1 MDARLKAGHDNDGG
15 TMKHVR
21 IGLIGAGFMGRA
33 HAIAYREVG
42 AVFDL
47 PAPPVL
53 EMMAEIDERTA
64 KRAASQLGF
73 RRATGDWRRLVND
86 PAVDVVDITTPTAQH
101 REIAIAAFAA
111 GKHVYCEKPLAMT
124 AAEARGL
131 AARAAKTGVV
141 TMVGFNY
148 LKNPI
153 QALARDIIAGGEIGE
168 ITDFRGIHAE
178 DYMTSPDAPMHWRC
192 SGPRGSGVVADL
204 GSHILSLARFLVGP
218 IASVCGT
225 LDTIVKQRPV
235 ARGSRRRRRVQA
247 DDQARFLVR
256 FERGCGGTVEAS
268 WVQAGRK
275 MQLAYEISG
284 TKGSLAFTQERMNEL
299 RLYTTGQKPGR
310 EGYKT
315 IMTDPNHLPYGAFCP
330 APGHQLGFNDMKVI
344 EVRDLL
350 LGVAGRAKAWPDF
363 REAWEI
369 QRVIEAVTKSDTE
382 RRWVRIDEV
391 ERRR

>member
-1 MDARLKAGHDNDGG
+1 M
-15 TMKHVR
+15 
-21 IGLIGAGFMGRA
+21 
-33 HAIAYREVG
+33 
-42 AVFDL
+42 
-47 PAPPVL
+47 
-53 EMMAEIDERTA
+53 
-64 KRAASQLGF
+64 
-73 RRATGDWRRLVND
+73 
-86 PAVDVVDITTPTAQH
+86 
-101 REIAIAAFAA
+101 
-111 GKHVYCEKPLAMT
+111 
-124 AAEARGL
+124 
-131 AARAAKTGVV
+131 
-141 TMVGFNY
+141 
-148 LKNPI
+148 
-153 QALARDIIAGGEIGE
+153 
-168 ITDFRGIHAE
+168 
-178 DYMTSPDAPMHWRC
+178 
-192 SGPRGSGVVADL
+192 
-204 GSHILSLARFLVGP
+204 
-218 IASVCGT
+218 
-225 LDTIVKQRPV
+225 LDTVVKKRPV

-275 MQLAYEISG
+275 MQLAYEITG

-299 RLYTTGQKPGR
+299 RLYTAGQRPGR

-315 IMTDPNHLPYGAFCP
+315 LMTDPDHPPYGAFCP

-369 QRVIEAVTKSDTE
+369 QRVIEAVTKSDAE

>member
-1 MDARLKAGHDNDGG
+1 MNSI
-15 TMKHVR
+15 R

-33 HAIAYREVG
+33 HTIAYREVG

-47 PAPPVL
+47 PAAPVL
-53 EMMAEIDERTA
+53 ELIAEIDARTA
-64 KRAASQLGF
+64 TAAARKLGF
-73 RRATGDWRRLVND
+73 RRATADWRQLVQD
-86 PAVDVVDITTPTAQH
+86 PAVDLVDITAPTAAH
-101 REIAIAAFAA
+101 REIAIAALAA
-111 GKHVYCEKPLAMT
+111 GKHVYCEKPLALT

-153 QALARDIIAGGEIGE
+153 QALARDIISSGEIGD
-168 ITDFRGIHAE
+168 IIDFRGIHAE
-178 DYMTSPDAPMHWRC
+178 DYMISPQAPMTWRC

-204 GSHILSLARFLVGP
+204 GSHIVSLARYLVGP
-218 IASVCGT
+218 IESVCGT

-235 ARGSRRRRRVQA
+235 APGARRRRRVVS

-256 FERGCGGTVEAS
+256 FANGSGGTIEAS
-268 WVQAGRK
+268 WVTTGRK
-275 MQLAYEISG
+275 MQLAYEIAG

-299 RLYTTGQKPGR
+299 KLYTAGQKPGR

-315 IMTDPNHLPYGAFCP
+315 IATDPNHPPYGAFCP

-350 LGVAGRAKAWPDF
+350 LAVAGKGKAWPDF

-369 QRVIEAVTKSDTE
+369 QRVVDAVIRSDAG

-391 ERRR
+391 ERRK

>member
-1 MDARLKAGHDNDGG
+1 MGQI
-15 TMKHVR
+15 R

-33 HAIAYREVG
+33 HTIAYREVG

-47 PAPPVL
+47 PAAPVL
-53 EMMAEIDERTA
+53 ELIAEIDARTA
-64 KRAASQLGF
+64 TAAARRLGF
-73 RRATGDWRRLVND
+73 RRATADWRQLVQD
-86 PAVDVVDITTPTAQH
+86 AAVDLVDITAPTAAH
-101 REIAIAAFAA
+101 REIAIAALAA
-111 GKHVYCEKPLAMT
+111 GKHVYCEKPLAVT

-148 LKNPI
+148 VKNPI
-153 QALARDIIAGGEIGE
+153 QALARDIIASGEIGE
-168 ITDFRGIHAE
+168 IIDFRGIHAE
-178 DYMTSPDAPMHWRC
+178 DYMISPQAPMTWRS

-204 GSHILSLARFLVGP
+204 GSHIISLARYLVGP
-218 IASVCGT
+218 IESVCGT

-235 ARGSRRRRRVQA
+235 GPGARRRRRVVS
-247 DDQARFLVR
+247 DDQARFLAR
-256 FERGCGGTVEAS
+256 FANGSGGTIEAS
-268 WVQAGRK
+268 WVTTGRK
-275 MQLAYEISG
+275 MQLAYEIAG

-299 RLYTTGQKPGR
+299 RLYTAGQKPGR

-315 IMTDPNHLPYGAFCP
+315 IVTDPNHPPYGAFCP

-350 LGVAGRAKAWPDF
+350 LAVADKGKAWPDF

-369 QRVIEAVTKSDTE
+369 QRVIDAVIRSDAGL
-382 RRWVRIDEV
+382 RWVRIDEV
-391 ERRR
+391 ERRK

>member
-1 MDARLKAGHDNDGG
+1 MNPI
-15 TMKHVR
+15 R

-42 AVFDL
+42 AVFEL
-47 PAPPVL
+47 PAVPVL
-53 EMMAEIDERTA
+53 EMMAEIDARTA
-64 KRAASQLGF
+64 KRAAARLGF
-73 RRATGDWRRLVND
+73 RRATGNWRALVND
-86 PAVDVVDITTPTAQH
+86 PAVDLVDITAPTGQH
-101 REIAIAAFAA
+101 REIAIAALAA
-111 GKHVYCEKPLAMT
+111 GKHVYCEKPLAVT

-131 AARAAKTGVV
+131 AARAAKKAGIV

-153 QALARDIIAGGEIGE
+153 QAVAREIIAGGEIGE
-168 ITDFRGIHAE
+168 IIDFRGIHAE
-178 DYMTSPDAPMHWRC
+178 DYMSSPAAPMTWRC
-192 SGPRGSGVVADL
+192 SGLRGSGVIADL
-204 GSHILSLARFLVGP
+204 GSHIVSLARFLVGP
-218 IASVCGT
+218 IAAVCGT
-225 LDTIVKQRPV
+225 LDTIVKRRPV
-235 ARGSRRRRRVQA
+235 APGSQRRRRVQA
-247 DDQARFLVR
+247 DDQARFLLR
-256 FERGCGGTVEAS
+256 FAGGCGGTIEAS
-268 WVQAGRK
+268 WMATGRK
-275 MQLAYEISG
+275 MQLAYEITG

-299 RLYTTGQKPGR
+299 RLYAAGQKPGR

-315 IMTDPNHLPYGAFCP
+315 LVTDPNHPPYGAFCP

-369 QRVIEAVTKSDTE
+369 QRVLEAVARSDAE

>member
-1 MDARLKAGHDNDGG
+1 MREI
-15 TMKHVR
+15 R

-47 PAPPVL
+47 PAAPVL
-53 EMMAEIDERTA
+53 ELIAEIDQRTA
-64 KRAASQLGF
+64 TAAARKLGF
-73 RRATGDWRRLVND
+73 RRATADWRQLVQD
-86 PAVDVVDITTPTAQH
+86 PAVDLVDITAPTAAH
-101 REIAIAAFAA
+101 REIAIAALAA
-111 GKHVYCEKPLAMT
+111 GKHVYCEKPLAVT
-124 AAEARGL
+124 AVEARGL

-153 QALARDIIAGGEIGE
+153 QTLACEIIASGEIGE
-168 ITDFRGIHAE
+168 IIDFRGIHAE
-178 DYMTSPDAPMHWRC
+178 DYMISPAAPMTWRC
-192 SGPRGSGVVADL
+192 SGPLGSGVVADL
-204 GSHILSLARFLVGP
+204 GSHIVSLARYLVGP
-218 IASVCGT
+218 IESVCGT

-235 ARGSRRRRRVQA
+235 ARGARRRQRVRS

-256 FERGCGGTVEAS
+256 FANGSGGTIEAS
-268 WVQAGRK
+268 WVSTGRK
-275 MQLAYEISG
+275 MQLAYEIAG

-299 RLYTTGQKPGR
+299 RLYAAGQEPGR

-315 IMTDPNHLPYGAFCP
+315 IATDPNHPPYGAFCP

-350 LGVAGRAKAWPDF
+350 LAVAGKGKAWPDF

-369 QRVIEAVTKSDTE
+369 QRVIDAVIRSDAG
-382 RRWVRIDEV
+382 RRWVRIDEI
-391 ERRR
+391 ERRK

>member
-1 MDARLKAGHDNDGG
+1 MNSI
-15 TMKHVR
+15 R

-33 HAIAYREVG
+33 HTIAYREVG

-47 PAPPVL
+47 PAAPVL
-53 EMMAEIDERTA
+53 ELIAEIDARTA
-64 KRAASQLGF
+64 TAAARKLGF
-73 RRATGDWRRLVND
+73 RRATADWRQLVQD
-86 PAVDVVDITTPTAQH
+86 PAVDLVDITAPTAAH
-101 REIAIAAFAA
+101 REIAIAALAA
-111 GKHVYCEKPLAMT
+111 GKHVYCEKPLALT

-153 QALARDIIAGGEIGE
+153 QALARDIISSGEIGD
-168 ITDFRGIHAE
+168 IIDFRGIHAE
-178 DYMTSPDAPMHWRC
+178 DYMISPQAPMTWRC

-204 GSHILSLARFLVGP
+204 GSHIVSLARHLVGP
-218 IASVCGT
+218 IESVCGT

-235 ARGSRRRRRVQA
+235 AAGASRRRRVVS

-256 FERGCGGTVEAS
+256 FANGSGGTIEAS
-268 WVQAGRK
+268 WVTTGRK
-275 MQLAYEISG
+275 MQLAYEIAG

-299 RLYTTGQKPGR
+299 KLYTAGQKPGR

-315 IMTDPNHLPYGAFCP
+315 IATDPNHPPYGAFCP

-350 LGVAGRAKAWPDF
+350 LAVAGKGKAWPDF

-369 QRVIEAVTKSDTE
+369 QRVVDAVIRSDAG

-391 ERRR
+391 ERRK

>member
-1 MDARLKAGHDNDGG
+1 MREI
-15 TMKHVR
+15 R

-33 HAIAYREVG
+33 HTIAYREVG

-47 PAPPVL
+47 PAAPVL
-53 EMMAEIDERTA
+53 ELIAEIDQRTA
-64 KRAASQLGF
+64 ASAARKLGF
-73 RRATGDWRRLVND
+73 RRATGDWRQLVND

-131 AARAAKTGVV
+131 AARAAKTGAV

-153 QALARDIIAGGEIGE
+153 QALAREIIASGEIGE

-178 DYMTSPDAPMHWRC
+178 DYMTSADAPMHWRC

-275 MQLAYEISG
+275 MQLAYEITG

-299 RLYTTGQKPGR
+299 QLYTTGQKPGR

-315 IMTDPNHLPYGAFCP
+315 IATDPNHPPYGAFCP

-350 LGVAGRAKAWPDF
+350 LAVAGKGKAWPDF

-369 QRVIEAVTKSDTE
+369 QRVIDAVIRSDAA

-391 ERRR
+391 ERRK

>member
-1 MDARLKAGHDNDGG
+1 MNPI
-15 TMKHVR
+15 R

-42 AVFDL
+42 GVFDL

-64 KRAASQLGF
+64 KRAAARLGF
-73 RRATGDWRRLVND
+73 RRSTGDWRKLVND
-86 PAVDVVDITTPTAQH
+86 PAVHVVDITTPTAQH

-111 GKHVYCEKPLAMT
+111 GKHVYCEKPLAVT

-153 QALARDIIAGGEIGE
+153 QALARDIITAGEIGE

-178 DYMTSPDAPMHWRC
+178 GYMTSPDAPMTWRC

-204 GSHILSLARFLVGP
+204 GSHIISLARFLVGP

-225 LDTIVKQRPV
+225 LDTVVKQRPLASG
-235 ARGSRRRRRVQA
+235 ARQRRRVQA

-256 FERGCGGTVEAS
+256 FAAGCGGTVEAS
-268 WVQAGRK
+268 WVATGRT
-275 MQLAYEISG
+275 MQLAYEITG

-299 RLYTTGQKPGR
+299 HLYAPGQKAGR

-315 IMTDPNHLPYGAFCP
+315 LVADPNHPPYGAFCP

-369 QRVIEAVTKSDTE
+369 QRVIEAVTRSDAE

-391 ERRR
+391 EKRR

>member
-1 MDARLKAGHDNDGG
+1 MREI
-15 TMKHVR
+15 R

-47 PAPPVL
+47 PAVPVL
-53 EMMAEIDERTA
+53 EIVAEIDERTA
-64 KRAASQLGF
+64 KRAAVQLGF
-73 RRATGDWRRLVND
+73 RRATADWRRLVND
-86 PAVDVVDITTPTAQH
+86 SAVDVVDITAPTAQH
-101 REIAIAAFAA
+101 REIAIAALAA
-111 GKHVYCEKPLAMT
+111 GKSVYCEKPLAAT

-131 AARAAKTGVV
+131 AARAAKTGAV

-153 QALARDIIAGGEIGE
+153 QSLARDIIASGEIGE
-168 ITDFRGIHAE
+168 IIDFRGIHAE
-178 DYMTSPDAPMHWRC
+178 DYMMNPNAPMSWRC
-192 SGPRGSGVVADL
+192 NGPRGSGVAADL
-204 GSHILSLARFLVGP
+204 GSHIVSLARYLAGP
-218 IASVCGT
+218 IDSVCGT
-225 LDTIVKQRPV
+225 LDTIVKTRPL
-235 ARGSRRRRRVQA
+235 ARGSRRRRRVKA

-256 FERGCGGTVEAS
+256 FKRGCGGTIEAS

-275 MQLAYEISG
+275 MQLAYEVTG
-284 TKGSLAFTQERMNEL
+284 KKGSLAFTQERMNEL
-299 RLYTTGQKPGR
+299 QLYSGGQLPGR

-315 IMTDPNHLPYGAFCP
+315 IMTDANHPPYGDFCP

-369 QRVIEAVTKSDTE
+369 QRVIEAVIRSDAE
-382 RRWVRIDEV
+382 RRWVRVDEV

>member
-1 MDARLKAGHDNDGG
+1 MREI
-15 TMKHVR
+15 R

-33 HAIAYREVG
+33 HTIAYREVG

-47 PAPPVL
+47 PAAPVL
-53 EMMAEIDERTA
+53 ELIAEIDT
-64 KRAASQLGF
+64 RAASAAARKLGF
-73 RRATGDWRRLVND
+73 RRATADWRQLVQD
-86 PAVDVVDITTPTAQH
+86 PAVDLVDVTAPTAAH
-101 REIAIAAFAA
+101 REIAIAALAA
-111 GKHVYCEKPLAMT
+111 GKHVYCEKPLAVT
-124 AAEARGL
+124 ATEARGL

-153 QALARDIIAGGEIGE
+153 QMLARDIVASGEIGDV
-168 ITDFRGIHAE
+168 IDFRGIHAE
-178 DYMTSPDAPMHWRC
+178 DYMISPDAPMTWRS

-204 GSHILSLARFLVGP
+204 GSHIVSLARYLVGP
-218 IASVCGT
+218 IESVCGM

-235 ARGSRRRRRVQA
+235 SPGSRRRRRVQA

-256 FERGCGGTVEAS
+256 FARGCGGTIEAS
-268 WVQAGRK
+268 WVTTGRK
-275 MQLAYEISG
+275 MQLAYEIAG

-299 RLYTTGQKPGR
+299 QIYTAGPKPGR

-315 IMTDPNHLPYGAFCP
+315 IMTDPNHPPYGAFCP

-350 LGVAGRAKAWPDF
+350 LAVAGKGKAWPDF

-369 QRVIEAVTKSDTE
+369 QRVIDAVIRSDAG
-382 RRWVRIDEV
+382 RRWVRIDEI
-391 ERRR
+391 ERRK

>member
-1 MDARLKAGHDNDGG
+1 MREI
-15 TMKHVR
+15 R

-33 HAIAYREVG
+33 HTIAYREVG

-53 EMMAEIDERTA
+53 ELIAEIDG
-64 KRAASQLGF
+64 RAATAAARKLGF
-73 RRATGDWRRLVND
+73 RRATGDWRQLVQD
-86 PAVDVVDITTPTAQH
+86 PTVDLVDITAPTAAH
-101 REIAIAAFAA
+101 REIAIAALAA
-111 GKHVYCEKPLAMT
+111 RKHVYCEKPLAVT
-124 AAEARGL
+124 ATEARGL

-153 QALARDIIAGGEIGE
+153 QALAREIVASGEIGD
-168 ITDFRGIHAE
+168 IIDFRGIHAE
-178 DYMTSPDAPMHWRC
+178 DYMISPEAPMTWRC

-204 GSHILSLARFLVGP
+204 GSHIVSLARYLVGP
-218 IASVCGT
+218 IESVCGT

-235 ARGSRRRRRVQA
+235 APGARRRRRVQA

-256 FERGCGGTVEAS
+256 FARGCGGTIEAS
-268 WVQAGRK
+268 WVTTGRK
-275 MQLAYEISG
+275 MQLAYEIAG

-299 RLYTTGQKPGR
+299 RLYAAGQKPGR

-315 IMTDPNHLPYGAFCP
+315 IMTDPNHPPYGAFCP
-330 APGHQLGFNDMKVI
+330 APGHQLGFNDMKVV

-350 LGVAGRAKAWPDF
+350 LAVAGKGKAWPDF

-369 QRVIEAVTKSDTE
+369 QRVIDAVIRSDAT

-391 ERRR
+391 ERRK

>member
-1 MDARLKAGHDNDGG
+1 MGQI
-15 TMKHVR
+15 R

-33 HAIAYREVG
+33 HTIAYREVG

-53 EMMAEIDERTA
+53 ELIAEIDARTA
-64 KRAASQLGF
+64 TAAASKLGF
-73 RRATGDWRRLVND
+73 RRATADWRQLVQD
-86 PAVDVVDITTPTAQH
+86 PAVDVVDITAPTAAH
-101 REIAIAAFAA
+101 REIAIATLAA
-111 GKHVYCEKPLAMT
+111 GKHVYCEKPLALT

-153 QALARDIIAGGEIGE
+153 QTLAHDIIASGEIGD
-168 ITDFRGIHAE
+168 IIAFRGIHAE
-178 DYMTSPDAPMHWRC
+178 DYMISPDAPMTWRC

-204 GSHILSLARFLVGP
+204 GSHIVSLARYLVGP
-218 IASVCGT
+218 IESVCGT
-225 LDTIVKQRPV
+225 LDTIVKQRPMSP
-235 ARGSRRRRRVQA
+235 GSRRRRRVQA

-256 FERGCGGTVEAS
+256 FARGCGGTIEAS
-268 WVQAGRK
+268 WVTTGRK
-275 MQLAYEISG
+275 MQLAYEIAG
-284 TKGSLAFTQERMNEL
+284 RKGSLSFTQERMNEL
-299 RLYTTGQKPGR
+299 RLYTAGQKPGR

-315 IMTDPNHLPYGAFCP
+315 IMTDPNHPPYGAFCP

-350 LGVAGRAKAWPDF
+350 LAVAGKGKAWPDF
-363 REAWEI
+363 HEAWEI
-369 QRVIEAVTKSDTE
+369 QRVIDAVIRSDAG
-382 RRWVRIDEV
+382 RRWVRIDEI
-391 ERRR
+391 ERRK

>member
-1 MDARLKAGHDNDGG
+1 MGQIC
-15 TMKHVR
+15 

-33 HAIAYREVG
+33 HTIAYREVG

-47 PAPPVL
+47 PAAPVL
-53 EMMAEIDERTA
+53 ELIAEIDQRTA
-64 KRAASQLGF
+64 TAAARKLGF
-73 RRATGDWRRLVND
+73 RRATADWRQLVQD
-86 PAVDVVDITTPTAQH
+86 PAVDLVDITAPTAAH
-101 REIAIAAFAA
+101 REIAVAALAA
-111 GKHVYCEKPLAMT
+111 GKHVYCEKPLAVT

-153 QALARDIIAGGEIGE
+153 QALARDIIASGEIGD
-168 ITDFRGIHAE
+168 IIDFRGIHAE
-178 DYMTSPDAPMHWRC
+178 DYMISPQAPMTWRC
-192 SGPRGSGVVADL
+192 SGPLGSGVVADL
-204 GSHILSLARFLVGP
+204 GSHIVSLARYLAGP
-218 IASVCGT
+218 IESVCGT

-235 ARGSRRRRRVQA
+235 SPGARRRRRVLS

-256 FERGCGGTVEAS
+256 FANGSGGTIEAS
-268 WVQAGRK
+268 WVSTGRK
-275 MQLAYEISG
+275 MQLAYEVMG

-299 RLYTTGQKPGR
+299 KLFTAGQKPGR

-315 IMTDPNHLPYGAFCP
+315 IATDPNHPPYGAFCP

-350 LGVAGRAKAWPDF
+350 LAVAGKGEAWPDF

-369 QRVIEAVTKSDTE
+369 QRVIDAVIRSDAG

-391 ERRR
+391 ERRK

>member
-1 MDARLKAGHDNDGG
+1 MGQI
-15 TMKHVR
+15 R

-33 HAIAYREVG
+33 HTIAYREVG

-47 PAPPVL
+47 PAAPVL
-53 EMMAEIDERTA
+53 ELIAEIDQRTA
-64 KRAASQLGF
+64 TAAARKLGF
-73 RRATGDWRRLVND
+73 RRATADWRQLVQD
-86 PAVDVVDITTPTAQH
+86 PAVDLVDITAPTAAH
-101 REIAIAAFAA
+101 REIAVAALAA
-111 GKHVYCEKPLAMT
+111 GKHVYCEKPLAVK
-124 AAEARGL
+124 AAEARG
-131 AARAAKTGVV
+131 RAAPPATTGVV

-153 QALARDIIAGGEIGE
+153 QALARDIIASGEIGD
-168 ITDFRGIHAE
+168 IIDFRGIHAE
-178 DYMTSPDAPMHWRC
+178 DYMISPQAPMTWRC
-192 SGPRGSGVVADL
+192 SGPLGSGVVADL
-204 GSHILSLARFLVGP
+204 GSHIVSLARYLAGP
-218 IASVCGT
+218 IESVCGT

-235 ARGSRRRRRVQA
+235 SPGARRRRRVLS

-256 FERGCGGTVEAS
+256 FANGSGGTIEAS
-268 WVQAGRK
+268 WVSTGRK
-275 MQLAYEISG
+275 MQLAYEVVG

-299 RLYTTGQKPGR
+299 KLFTAGQKPGR

-315 IMTDPNHLPYGAFCP
+315 IATDPNHPPYGAFCP

-350 LGVAGRAKAWPDF
+350 LAVAGKGEAWPDF

-369 QRVIEAVTKSDTE
+369 QRVIDAVIRSDAG

-391 ERRR
+391 ERRK

>member
-1 MDARLKAGHDNDGG
+1 MREI
-15 TMKHVR
+15 R

-47 PAPPVL
+47 PAAPVL
-53 EMMAEIDERTA
+53 ELIAEIDARTA
-64 KRAASQLGF
+64 TAAARRLGF
-73 RRATGDWRRLVND
+73 RRATADWRQLVQD
-86 PAVDVVDITTPTAQH
+86 PAVDLVDITAPTAAH
-101 REIAIAAFAA
+101 REIAIAALAA
-111 GKHVYCEKPLAMT
+111 GKHVYCEKPLALT

-153 QALARDIIAGGEIGE
+153 QILAREISESGEIGE
-168 ITDFRGIHAE
+168 VIDFRGIHAE
-178 DYMTSPDAPMHWRC
+178 DYMMNPDAPMNWRS

-204 GSHILSLARFLVGP
+204 GSHIISLARYLVGP
-218 IASVCGT
+218 IESVCAT

-235 ARGSRRRRRVQA
+235 APGARRRRRVQA
-247 DDQARFLVR
+247 DDQARSLLR
-256 FERGCGGTVEAS
+256 FANGSGGTIEAS
-268 WVQAGRK
+268 WVSTGRK
-275 MQLAYEISG
+275 MQLAYEIAG

-299 RLYTTGQKPGR
+299 RLYAADQKPGR
-310 EGYKT
+310 QGYKT
-315 IMTDPNHLPYGAFCP
+315 IATDPNHPPYGAFCP

-350 LGVAGRAKAWPDF
+350 SAVAGKGKAWPDF
-363 REAWEI
+363 REAWEV
-369 QRVIEAVTKSDTE
+369 QRVIEAVIRSDAGC
-382 RRWVRIDEV
+382 RWVRIDDI
-391 ERRR
+391 ERRK